1 MANIC
6 PKIKITTSQ
15 VDQVS
20 QLNRGRYDNKYYIPK
35 DDKIVT
41 SSPKIVKVY
50 LTPTGSSV
58 STASNV
64 KFAYKVE
71 YSVIYDI
78 SSVMHKLSSD
88 EIETYNEFDVGFIWL
103 DENEIGKISRYD
115 DVTNMKNYLEIS
127 KGGL

>member
-15 VDQVS
+15 VEQVS
-20 QLNRGRYDNKYYIPK
+20 QINRSRFDNKYYITK
-35 DDKIVT
+35 DDKIET

-50 LTPTGSSV
+50 LTPTGSCV

-78 SSVMHKLSSD
+78 SSVIYKLPSD